1 MDCTPAASGGAG
13 GGGAGAARR
22 SSDVAAFLAAAAAGD
37 LSTVERHL
45 SAGDVEAHAQEE
57 VNGISALMLASA
69 GGHSAIVEV
78 LLSAG
83 APWNALDRAGR
94 CAGNHAL
101 DAGQQHIVD
110 TLVEHAVRSELL
122 LAASERG
129 AQGESGAINAA
140 YLERNVRY
148 EDDRLLGEREETAV
162 MMEWERCF
170 FSHSHPFSPICHTPI
185 LPHMSHRHCFISTQA
200 AHGVTR

>member
-1 MDCTPAASGGAG
+1 M
-13 GGGAGAARR
+13 
-22 SSDVAAFLAAAAAGD
+22 AAFLAAAAAGD
-37 LSTVERHL
+37 LTTVERHL

-83 APWNALDRAGR
+83 APWNALARAGR
-94 CAGNHAL
+94 CAGTHAL

-110 TLVEHAVRSELL
+110 ALVEHAVRSELL

-129 AQGESGAINAA
+129 AQGESGASNAA

-170 FSHSHPFSPICHTPI
+170 SRTHTHSHPYIT
-185 LPHMSHRHCFISTQA
+185 LPFPPYVTQA
-200 AHGVTR
+200 